1 MHSIETNRFLR
12 QPKTIF
18 SKPSSIQAHQVSK
31 TQPDTFI
38 TFANFLGDKTT
49 LYGMLSSKKRGTE
62 HLSRAHFVISPFVF
76 KKRETV
82 FYNITY
88 KPAVAHIL
96 KTLLEH
102 DFHDVK
108 ILIIRTLLYFLV
120 EKFVSFYLGL
130 TNA

>member
-108 ILIIRTLLYFLV
+108 ILIIQDFIILFC
-120 EKFVSFYLGL
+120 
-130 TNA
+130 